1 MNAVEFTAELTDSA
15 TLRIPAEAAA
25 QLPKAGRARIIVL
38 TDDQAEDAEWR
49 LGEYAQYVPDEAPE
63 DAIYDSLR

>member
-1 MNAVEFTAELTDSA
+1 MKHYIITLTTCLFLSA
-15 TLRIPAEAAA
+15 QACAAA
-25 QLPKAGRARIIVL
+25 ADKPNVIIVL

-49 LGEYAQYVPDEAPE
+49 LGAYTQFLREDAPE